1 MPTPI
6 NPSAEGE
13 HTPELLTAREMA
25 KAARC
30 SLRSVAEWRAKKKG
44 PPFVR
49 VGNRVLYPAG
59 EARSWLLRNRTE
71 A

>member
-6 NPSAEGE
+6 NPPTAGE
-13 HTPELLTAREMA
+13 RPPELLTAREMA
-25 KAARC
+25 EAARC
-30 SLRSVAEWRAKKKG
+30 SLRSVAGWRAQKKG

-49 VGNRVLYPAG
+49 VGNRVLYPAD
-59 EARSWLLRNRTE
+59 EARAWLLRNRTE